1 MTEDRKIRVLCVE
14 DEQDIRENIAEILR
28 DEDYE
33 VFEAEN
39 GKKGFEVFMECKPD
53 VVVSDIMMP
62 ELDGYGLLE
71 LIRQS
76 KNIRNNNVPF
86 IFLTA
91 LGQKDNVIK
100 GVELSA
106 NDYLVKPIDFEL
118 MIAKIKEKTANSLR
132 VQESHNKNIK
142 NIKSQVSVVL
152 PADIVAY
159 LDIISQTASILKE
172 EPYGPLSHR
181 KYLDDFDKIY
191 LNATKIRAAISN
203 ALDENV
209 IDYKLNADEELF
221 DILSFLKEF
230 ISGLSEK
237 FRSKIDLEEPFESE
251 SLPKLKADRL
261 VILDAL
267 RKIFAGMFKSDPSAV
282 IHVSIMFDHLDQMVL
297 VFYLNSEQEK
307 VDLEVNLDESEVSKI
322 LDKQNCRFEIVES
335 RDNTAV
341 LIIPEYRVVK

>member
-1 MTEDRKIRVLCVE
+1 MTEDRKIRILCVE

-28 DEDYE
+28 DEGYE

-39 GKKGFEVFMECKPD
+39 GKKGFEVFMETKPD
-53 VVVSDIMMP
+53 LVVSDIMMP

-71 LIRQS
+71 LIRES

-100 GVELSA
+100 GVKLSA

-152 PADIVAY
+152 PADIVSY
-159 LDIISQTASILKE
+159 LDIISQTSSILKE

-209 IDYKLNADEELF
+209 IDYKLNADEEIF

-237 FRSKIDLEEPFESE
+237 FRSKIELEEPFESE
-251 SLPKLKADRL
+251 SLPKVKADRL

-267 RKIFAGMFKSDPSAV
+267 RKVFAGMFKSDPSAA
-282 IHVSIMFDHLDQMVL
+282 INVSIMFDHLDQMVI
-297 VFYLNSEQEK
+297 VFYLNSEKEK
-307 VDLEVNLDESEVSKI
+307 VDLEVNLSEGEVSKI
-322 LDKQNCRFEIVES
+322 LDRQNCRFEIVES
-335 RDNTAV
+335 RNNTAV
-341 LIIPEYRVVK
+341 LIIPEYRIVK